1 MPSSYYDV
9 EEILDLAE
17 KAPNVNKDLIEK
29 LLNEPVITNGG
40 LHLFERI
47 TYKES
52 DSKEE
57 THQAIEDM
65 LTAEYGRQEDLS
77 SEDAYIALQQLCD
90 LLGKDSFEV
99 RISW

>member
-1 MPSSYYDV
+1 MPSSYYDI

-17 KAPNVNKDLIEK
+17 KASVDKNLIEK

-47 TYKES
+47 KYE
-52 DSKEE
+52 DYNSKEE
-57 THQAIEDM
+57 AHQAINDM
-65 LTAEYGRQEDLS
+65 LNDEYGRQEDLS
-77 SEDAYIALQQLCD
+77 PEDAYIALQQLCN
-90 LLGKDSFEV
+90 LLNEESFEV